1 MPTSANHTVSN
12 DTTTDSAR
20 PPSLLSTAAIT
31 IMATMI
37 MTGISMVFGG
47 FGSQDAMQT
56 SRGISLPILVHVV
69 TALAALLL
77 GPIVLLRRKGDRWH
91 RRLGR
96 VWVLLMLVTALASAF
111 IRSPGAGLFGTGFSA
126 LHLFTVW
133 TLISAPLGIWLAS
146 QKRIAAH
153 QGMMT
158 GLYIGLVLA
167 GSFTLIPGRLLGS
180 MVFG

>member
-1 MPTSANHTVSN
+1 MPRTASRNRPN
-12 DTTTDSAR
+12 ETTTGAAK
-20 PPSLLSTAAIT
+20 PPSILSTAAIT
-31 IMATMI
+31 IAATVV

-56 SRGISLPILVHVV
+56 SRGISLPIIVH
-69 TALAALLL
+69 LATVLSALLL
-77 GPIVLLRRKGDRWH
+77 GPVVLLRRKGDRWH

-96 VWVLLMLVTALASAF
+96 VWVLLMVVTALASAF

-133 TLISAPLGIWLAS
+133 TLICAPVGVWLAWK
-146 QKRIAAH
+146 KRIVAH
-153 QGMMT
+153 QGVMT